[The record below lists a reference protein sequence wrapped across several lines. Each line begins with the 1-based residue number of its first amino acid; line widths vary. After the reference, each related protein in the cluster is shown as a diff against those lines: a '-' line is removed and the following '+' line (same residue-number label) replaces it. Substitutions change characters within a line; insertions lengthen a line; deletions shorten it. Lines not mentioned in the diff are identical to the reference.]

1 MLLLVLQNGA
11 PPMEDI
17 IPIVII
23 VVSILG
29 DILIFKIGLAISK
42 AEIKKGLKWV
52 AISFLIQFGAVFFI
66 SSPIMLM
73 GIAGAM
79 DGPPDVGLIVTII
92 IFSVFI
98 DFNLI
103 NIIHKI
109 GMKKSIV
116 IGIIIFIPMFFA
128 MYFLGNFVATLPQT
142 Y

>member
-1 MLLLVLQNGA
+1 MLLLVLQNGV
-11 PPMEDI
+11 PPMKDF
-17 IPIVII
+17 IPIII
-23 VVSILG
+23 LLVCILA
-29 DILIFKIGLAISK
+29 DILIFKIGLAIAK

-52 AISFLIQFGAVFFI
+52 AMSFLIQFGAIFFI
-66 SSPIMLM
+66 SSPMMLM
-73 GIAGAM
+73 GLAGAM
-79 DGPPDVGLIVTII
+79 DGPPDAGLIVPII

-109 GMKKSIV
+109 GIKKSIV

-128 MYFLGNFVATLPQT
+128 MYFLGYLIATLPQT